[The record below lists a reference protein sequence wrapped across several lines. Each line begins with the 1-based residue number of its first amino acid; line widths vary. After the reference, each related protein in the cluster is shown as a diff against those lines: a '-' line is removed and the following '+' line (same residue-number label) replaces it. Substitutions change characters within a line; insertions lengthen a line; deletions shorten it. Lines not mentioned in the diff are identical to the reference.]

1 MVYTYFTTLFAFV
14 IYDAYSRVL
23 VKGEEKRN
31 KVHAMKAYRG
41 STCKAP
47 LILNLGTR

>member
-1 MVYTYFTTLFAFV
+1 MVYFTTLFAF
-14 IYDAYSRVL
+14 ILYDAYSRVL
-23 VKGEEKRN
+23 VKGEEKRS
-31 KVHAMKAYRG
+31 KATVHAMKAYGG